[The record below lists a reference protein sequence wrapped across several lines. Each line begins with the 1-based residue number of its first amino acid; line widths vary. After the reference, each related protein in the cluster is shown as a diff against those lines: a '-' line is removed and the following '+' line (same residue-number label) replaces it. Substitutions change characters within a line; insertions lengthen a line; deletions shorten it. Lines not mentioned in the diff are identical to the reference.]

1 MADRKD
7 CRDPQARLEAQ
18 QRMEELY
25 TLVREEFNPQATNGY
40 EIDIFVLSLGFG
52 NLDIGADRISF
63 VNPQTGATFGVYSE
77 FNFRRGGFVKVR
89 KHTPELPDAE
99 LDKIDHLIA
108 VETTRVFDKLGV
120 SYH

>member
-1 MADRKD
+1 MTDRKD
-7 CRDPQARLEAQ
+7 CRDPQARLEAR

-25 TLVREEFNPQATNGY
+25 TLIREEFNPQATNGY
-40 EIDIFVLSLGFG
+40 EIDTFVLSLDFG
-52 NLDIGADRISF
+52 NLDIGADSISF
-63 VNPQTGATFGVYSE
+63 VNPQTGATFGVASE

-89 KHTPELPDAE
+89 KHNPEIPDAE

-108 VETTRVFDKLGV
+108 VETARVFDKLGV